1 MNILLT
7 GGAGYIG
14 SHTAAVLTKAGH
26 NVVLLDNFSNS
37 HKEVVNSL
45 KDILG
50 KPILCIEADVR
61 DTAAVIRGLKANK
74 IDAVMHFAGLKSVSE
89 SVHEPLNYYANNVQ
103 GSISL
108 LQAMKSVG
116 VKKLVFSSSATV
128 YGDPAYL
135 PYDEDHPT
143 NPMNPYGRNKL
154 QVEQI
159 LQDLSISD
167 IGWAIACLRYFNPVG
182 SHESGFIG
190 EDPQGVPNN
199 LMPYLLKVA
208 SGQLPHLN
216 IFGSDYQTDDGTCE
230 RDYIHVMDLADGH
243 MAALDY
249 LNNHAGFHVFNLGTG
264 IAVSVLEL
272 VGAFQVYTN
281 QHINKI
287 FVQRRPG
294 DLPAYYAN
302 PARAQRTLNWSA
314 SRSLEAVVTSA
325 WKWQISKN
333 KRTK

>member
-14 SHTAAVLTKAGH
+14 SHTAVVLSQVGH
-26 NVVLLDNFSNS
+26 NVVLLDNLSNS
-37 HKEVVNSL
+37 HKEVLDSL

-50 KPILCIEADVR
+50 KPIPCIEADIR
-61 DTAAVIRGLKANK
+61 DTAAVIRTLEENK

-89 SVHEPLNYYANNVQ
+89 SVQDPLNYYANNVQ

-108 LQAMKSVG
+108 LQAMKLVG
-116 VKKLVFSSSATV
+116 VKKLIFSSSATV
-128 YGDPAYL
+128 YGEPVYL

-143 NPMNPYGRNKL
+143 KPMNPYGQNKL

-159 LQDLSISD
+159 LRDLSISD
-167 IGWAIACLRYFNPVG
+167 SGWAIACLRYFNPVG

-208 SGQLPHLN
+208 SGQLPYLN
-216 IFGSDYQTDDGTCE
+216 IFGDDYQTNDGTCE

-249 LNNHAGFHVFNLGTG
+249 LNNHLGFQMFNLGTG
-264 IAVSVLEL
+264 VPVSVLDL
-272 VGAFQVYTN
+272 VGAFEVCTN
-281 QHINKI
+281 LSINKV
-287 FVQRRPG
+287 FVERR
-294 DLPAYYAN
+294 
-302 PARAQRTLNWSA
+302 R
-314 SRSLEAVVTSA
+314 
-325 WKWQISKN
+325 
-333 KRTK
+333 

>member
-14 SHTAAVLTKAGH
+14 SHTAAVLAKAGH
-26 NVVLLDNFSNS
+26 NIVLLDNFSNS

-45 KDILG
+45 KDISG
-50 KPILCIEADVR
+50 KHILCIEADVR
-61 DTAAVIRGLKANK
+61 DTAAVIRGLIQNK

-89 SVHEPLNYYANNVQ
+89 SVHDPLNYYANNVQ

-108 LQAMKSVG
+108 LQAMMSVG
-116 VKKLVFSSSATV
+116 LKKLVFSSSATV
-128 YGDPAYL
+128 YGEPVYL

-167 IGWAIACLRYFNPVG
+167 ARWSIACLRYFNPVG

-216 IFGSDYQTDDGTCE
+216 IFGNDYQTQDGTCE

-249 LNNHAGFHVFNLGTG
+249 LNNHVGFHVFNLGTG
-264 IAVSVLEL
+264 VPVSVLDL
-272 VGAFQVYTN
+272 VGAFEAHTH
-281 QHINKI
+281 QHIKKV

-302 PARAQRTLNWSA
+302 PARAQRALKWSA
-314 SRSLEAVVTSA
+314 SRALGDVVKSA
-325 WKWQISKN
+325 WKWQMSKIN
-333 KRTK
+333 PR